1 MLNTFKYNIYIVNLA
16 ALSPLIIIL
25 IVLVNLQA
33 SLAEILHISM
43 FNINAGLKEQL
54 GGRFA
59 WN

>member
-1 MLNTFKYNIYIVNLA
+1 MLNTFKYNIYFVNLA